1 MSLSY
6 RSIQLVDKEGMID
19 YHYVAPLMIN
29 DSGWRSSIIVYV
41 TGEEV
46 DILYPLLEVRTT
58 TCEAVLAV

>member
-1 MSLSY
+1 M
-6 RSIQLVDKEGMID
+6 DKEGIID

-29 DSGWRSSIIVYV
+29 DSSWWSLIIVYV